1 MPDNK
6 KLHYRIQDTIIGKVQ
21 KFLRLQLLKTGQF
34 PWNLCSI
41 RN

>member
-6 KLHYRIQDTIIGKVQ
+6 KLHSRRQEMIIGKNQ
-21 KFLRLQLLKTGQF
+21 KFLGPRLLKTGQF